1 MQDTRLY
8 GGEDDISV
16 ANGFTDEQ
24 YQWLR
29 QDLSFVPKTKMV
41 ILCVHIPIVNSGNK
55 NIQNVLSQL
64 KQFKEGHIMSGHT
77 HYMRNEPTRSGM
89 YEHVHAAVCGSWWY
103 SNVNGDG
110 CPYGY
115 AVYSISGSTMKDW
128 YYKGVNA
135 GMNERDYQIRL
146 YRGNMKCGGKYE
158 YYQYQHGSNVLLAN
172 VFNADSSWK
181 VKVYENGVYS
191 GDMTLIANKK
201 YDDTTLP
208 CSKPNSITNPT
219 LVPNNSSQ
227 DFWAIGYHTGV
238 VGRGHIGG
246 GRNSYMTNGFHI
258 YKYTLKNPSASIKV
272 VATDKFGNEYT
283 ATEITGDY
291 DYSLAEKP

>member
-1 MQDTRLY
+1 
-8 GGEDDISV
+8 
-16 ANGFTDEQ
+16 
-24 YQWLR
+24 
-29 QDLSFVPKTKMV
+29 MV

-110 CPYGY
+110 CPNGY

-135 GMNERDYQIRL
+135 GMNERSYQIRL
-146 YRGNMKCGGKYE
+146 YRGNLKCGGKYE
-158 YYQYQHGSNVLLAN
+158 YFQYQHGSNVLLAN

-181 VKVYENGVYS
+181 VKVYENGLYS

-208 CSKPNSITNPT
+208 FSSTNSMTNPT

-246 GRNSYMTNGFHI
+246 GRNSYMTNGYHI

-291 DYSLAEKP
+291 DYSLAVKP